1 MLHFVHVR
9 KRKTTFVPQ
18 AIALNLEFPVFK
30 QASTVE
36 VKGGNTVA
44 YAFDDKEKRLMYAT
58 ARCSKKDNYC
68 KRAGRELTAKRL
80 IPSSTR
86 PFTNIVA
93 YANLP
98 NGKPTYKNISAYFYN
113 LLKDS

>member
-18 AIALNLEFPVFK
+18 ALALNLEFPVFK
-30 QASTVE
+30 QESTVE
-36 VKGGNTVA
+36 VKGGNSVA
-44 YAFDDKEKRLMYAT
+44 YAFDDEQRRLFYST

-68 KRAGRELTAKRL
+68 KRTGRELSAFRLQKGPIGRTA
-80 IPSSTR
+80 
-86 PFTNIVA
+86 IVP
-93 YANLP
+93 YADLP

>member
-9 KRKTTFVPQ
+9 KRTTIFEP
-18 AIALNLEFPVFK
+18 LDRFGGSDNLFAAKSVV
-30 QASTVE
+30 S

-44 YAFDDKEKRLMYAT
+44 YVFDDAGKRLLFST

-68 KRAGRELTAKRL
+68 KRTGRELTASRL
-80 IPSSTR
+80 VDQSTG
-86 PFTNIVA
+86 PAVD
-93 YANLP
+93 YADLP

>member
-9 KRKTTFVPQ
+9 KRNKSYEPVP
-18 AIALNLEFPVFK
+18 ASIVGITPMFSEI
-30 QASTVE
+30 STVA

-44 YAFDDKEKRLMYAT
+44 YVFDDAGKRLLFSA

-68 KRAGRELTAKRL
+68 KRTGRELSASRL
-80 IPSSTR
+80 GEHTKQFS
-86 PFTNIVA
+86 VA
-93 YANLP
+93 YSDLP
-98 NGKPTYKNISAYFYN
+98 DGKPTYKNISAYFYN